1 MTVFGPDFSAFL
13 TGCRAQSSLVFGT
26 IMPIGDPSAPAEAV
40 ETAFDVAG
48 VFLGI
53 VVGILV
59 GIVVAFILARVSR
72 FALRKLRLLK
82 ALQRRIHA
90 PSYWALMAWGALAG
104 CAVALGSTDVSNQ
117 PTWVKYLDHGLLIL
131 ALLATTWVIAAAV
144 WVIEDAAHVRNRSD
158 HGRSRRFKTQAQVL
172 RRVLQVVVWILG
184 FAAVLFTFPGA
195 QQALT
200 TVLASAGIVSVI
212 AGLAAQSTLGN
223 VFAGLQLAFTDAIRV
238 DDIVVVVGDKETM
251 GVVEEITLTYVVL
264 HIWDDRR
271 LIVPSSKFT
280 SSAFENWTRKATKL
294 LGTVEIYTDWAVPVA
309 VVRQKVEQ
317 LLNSTDLWDRR
328 SWAVQVTDSTDQ
340 TVTVRV
346 SLSASNSGNLWDL
359 RCFMREQL
367 IAWISK
373 EYPWARPARII
384 QPREIKEVTKDE
396 SQELIARLATELS
409 GIAGSDT
416 SGGSP
421 LDNKI
426 DEGDHGDAA
435 THDGDKRD
443 PFDPVHAA
451 RMLAARQRAKMARR
465 RAMSQRNRD
474 RLERA
479 ENAEAR
485 AEDDPAAAAK
495 RTGRGGAD
503 AAGDAAHANGTG
515 TTHVF
520 TPEEVD
526 KIIAQ
531 AQGHLRVKSD
541 AGSGAPGQ
549 ANQASEAASA
559 EGAAQIARSASGV
572 AETAVMPAIGADG
585 KPKKQADDDGAEA
598 GSSAPTSGAQ
608 AGDASSARAD
618 NTSVDLASA
627 NQVGSDPDG
636 AVADA
641 TGRANS
647 DDETTTTG
655 ERVFSGSPDAEE
667 RSAAFSGPDPEVL
680 EERKRESQ
688 IRQEKGSGLLGG
700 SSRE

>member
-1 MTVFGPDFSAFL
+1 MTVFGPDFSAVL
-13 TGCRAQSSLVFGT
+13 TGCRAQSSPVFGT

-184 FAAVLFTFPGA
+184 CAAVLFTFPGA

-238 DDIVVVVGDKETM
+238 DDIVVVGDKGTM

-373 EYPWARPARII
+373 EYPWARSARII
-384 QPREIKEVTKDE
+384 QPREVKEVTKDE

-421 LDNKI
+421 SDTKT

-479 ENAEAR
+479 ENAGSG
-485 AEDDPAAAAK
+485 AEDGPTAAVK
-495 RTGRGGAD
+495 RTGRGGANAAAD
-503 AAGDAAHANGTG
+503 ATQTNGTG

-559 EGAAQIARSASGV
+559 GGAAQIARSASGV

>member
-1 MTVFGPDFSAFL
+1 MTVFGPDFSAVL

-131 ALLATTWVIAAAV
+131 ALLATTWVVAAAV

-184 FAAVLFTFPGA
+184 CAAVLFTFPGA

-238 DDIVVVVGDKETM
+238 DDIVVVGDKGTM

-421 LDNKI
+421 SDTKT

-451 RMLAARQRAKMARR
+451 RMLAARQRAKRARR

-479 ENAEAR
+479 ENAGSG
-485 AEDDPAAAAK
+485 AEDGPAAAAK

-608 AGDASSARAD
+608 AGDASPARAD

-641 TGRANS
+641 TGRADS

>member
-1 MTVFGPDFSAFL
+1 MTVFGPDFSAVL

-184 FAAVLFTFPGA
+184 CAAVLFTFPGA

-238 DDIVVVVGDKETM
+238 DDIVVVGDKGTM

-373 EYPWARPARII
+373 EYPWARSARII
-384 QPREIKEVTKDE
+384 QPREVKEVTKDE

-421 LDNKI
+421 SDTKT

-479 ENAEAR
+479 ENAGSG
-485 AEDDPAAAAK
+485 AEDGPAAAAK
-495 RTGRGGAD
+495 RTGRGGAN
-503 AAGDAAHANGTG
+503 AAADTTQTNGTG

-608 AGDASSARAD
+608 AGDASPARAD

>member
-1 MTVFGPDFSAFL
+1 MTVFGPDFSAVL

-131 ALLATTWVIAAAV
+131 ALLATTWVVAAAV

-238 DDIVVVVGDKETM
+238 DDIVVVGDKGTM

-373 EYPWARPARII
+373 EYPWARSARII
-384 QPREIKEVTKDE
+384 QPREVKEVTKDE

-421 LDNKI
+421 SDTKT

-479 ENAEAR
+479 ENAGSG
-485 AEDDPAAAAK
+485 AEDGPTAAVK
-495 RTGRGGAD
+495 RTGRGGANAAAD
-503 AAGDAAHANGTG
+503 ATQTNGTG

-559 EGAAQIARSASGV
+559 GGAAQIARSASGV

-608 AGDASSARAD
+608 ARDASPARAD

>member
-1 MTVFGPDFSAFL
+1 MTVFGPDFSAVL

-184 FAAVLFTFPGA
+184 CAAVLFTFPGA

-238 DDIVVVVGDKETM
+238 DDIVVVGDKGTM

-373 EYPWARPARII
+373 EYPWARSARII
-384 QPREIKEVTKDE
+384 QPREVKEVTKDE

-421 LDNKI
+421 SDTKT

-479 ENAEAR
+479 ENAGSG
-485 AEDDPAAAAK
+485 AEDGPTVAVK
-495 RTGRGGAD
+495 RTGRGGANAAAD
-503 AAGDAAHANGTG
+503 ATQTNGTG

-608 AGDASSARAD
+608 AGDASPARAD

>member
-1 MTVFGPDFSAFL
+1 MTVFGPDFSAVL
-13 TGCRAQSSLVFGT
+13 AGCRAQSSLVFGT

-40 ETAFDVAG
+40 ETAFDVAS

-184 FAAVLFTFPGA
+184 CAAVLFTFPGA

-238 DDIVVVVGDKETM
+238 DDIVVVGDKGTM

-373 EYPWARPARII
+373 EYPWARSARII
-384 QPREIKEVTKDE
+384 QPREVKEVTKDE

-421 LDNKI
+421 SDTKT

-479 ENAEAR
+479 ENAGSG
-485 AEDDPAAAAK
+485 AEDGPTAAVK
-495 RTGRGGAD
+495 RTGRGGANAAAD
-503 AAGDAAHANGTG
+503 ATQTNGTG

-585 KPKKQADDDGAEA
+585 KPNKQADDDGAEA

-608 AGDASSARAD
+608 AGDASPARAD